1 MKLIVGLGNPGR
13 RYDKTRHNI
22 GATIVNR
29 IAEDNDALLDRKRFD
44 AQFGIGS
51 FWDGDILLLLPQAY
65 MNRSGLAVCEFL
77 RWKNAALADMLVV
90 CDDTDLPLG
99 DIRIRR
105 SGSSG
110 GHNGLGSIID
120 TLGHEEFPRLRVG
133 IGRSDESGDLSDYVL
148 AKFAPDE
155 FTLLRK
161 GIEEAVSC
169 CEGWARCG
177 ITVAMNKFN
186 RAKERKKG
194 VEK

>member
-22 GATIVNR
+22 GATIVKK
-29 IAEDNDALLDRKRFD
+29 IAEDNDALFNRKRFD
-44 AQFGIGS
+44 AKFGIGS
-51 FWDGDILLLLPQAY
+51 FWGDDILLLLPQAY
-65 MNRSGLAVCEFL
+65 MNRSGLAVCKFL
-77 RWKNAALADMLVV
+77 RWNKAAPAAMLVV
-90 CDDTDLPLG
+90 CDDINLSLG
-99 DIRIRR
+99 DVRIRR

-120 TLGHEEFPRLRVG
+120 VLEGEGFPRLRVG

-155 FTLLRK
+155 FPLLRK
-161 GIEEAVSC
+161 GIEDAVSC
-169 CEGWARCG
+169 AEAWARCG

-186 RAKERKKG
+186 RMKGRKG